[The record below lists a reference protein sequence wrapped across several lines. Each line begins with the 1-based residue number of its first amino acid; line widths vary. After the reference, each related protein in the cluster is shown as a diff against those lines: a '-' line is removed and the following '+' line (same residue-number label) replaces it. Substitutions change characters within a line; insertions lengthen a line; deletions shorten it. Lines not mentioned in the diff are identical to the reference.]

1 MAERFIESLTSTW
14 QPQKYKDQY
23 RERLMDWIEKK
34 AKTGMVKVAEEEPA
48 EEAAPTLGEDIM
60 QLLRKSLE
68 QTGDGRKK
76 KQKKAA

>member
-1 MAERFIESLTSTW
+1 
-14 QPQKYKDQY
+14 
-23 RERLMDWIEKK
+23 MDWIEKK
-34 AKTGMVKVAEEEPA
+34 AKTGMVKVAEEAAE